1 MVNVK
6 EVADRAEAIIANLP
20 EKAQLGFNFIQN
32 RTGIKRAYILVGVAG
47 LFALYMIFGY
57 FAQLLCNIVGFAIPA
72 YASMRAI
79 ESTSKEDDTKWLTYW
94 VVFACF
100 SVVDFFA
107 DNILR
112 YFPFY
117 WLAKATVGSTIIVV
131 AVTMRSAL
139 KDTKIIFLVYCFAPI
154 NPNGSHHIYQKFIR
168 PVFLRNETTV
178 NKLAADAGAGIRSA
192 LHDESVSDDDDV
204 VVMFDSSSEEGS
216 DDVFTD
222 SDPEAKKAA
231 MIRWPA
237 SANGTG

>member
-47 LFALYMIFGY
+47 FFALYMIFGY

-117 WLAKATVGSTIIVV
+117 WLAK
-131 AVTMRSAL
+131 
-139 KDTKIIFLVYCFAPI
+139 IIFLVYCFAPI

-192 LHDESVSDDDDV
+192 LQ
-204 VVMFDSSSEEGS
+204 
-216 DDVFTD
+216 
-222 SDPEAKKAA
+222 KAA
-231 MIRWPA
+231 S
-237 SANGTG
+237 SAAKNE